1 MNNGGCSHVCT
12 NPLNEGED
20 VTCSCE
26 STPLVIDPNGSDF
39 QCGKSSLISYVSNPK
54 FLFPLRPK
62 FQKFDEWD

>member
-26 STPLVIDPNGSDF
+26 NTPLVIDPNGSAF
-39 QCGKSSLISYVSNPK
+39 QCGKSSLISYTVGVGYYGTEDYGTVVP
-54 FLFPLRPK
+54 
-62 FQKFDEWD
+62 

>member
-26 STPLVIDPNGSDF
+26 NTPLVIDPNGSAF
-39 QCGKSSLISYVSNPK
+39 QCGKSSLISYTVGVGH
-54 FLFPLRPK
+54 
-62 FQKFDEWD
+62 